1 MTLKKISGGTIFNA
15 GKSELDYDVFEK
27 IVHREREKFN
37 IKVEAAKAVK
47 KVKNEKIEKY
57 LLVKTKMM
65 ESNKTYKD
73 LSVADLKVC
82 IAPKRQKGDPSM
94 PTKKVDILRLYE
106 EYFIG
111 HHRRMTPTPS
121 PTNSDGENDVT
132 MDDEVICGAE
142 NMLRVHYDSKGE
154 TYDPTKPV
162 ANSSQAVDEDNDD
175 MSDSQNETYA
185 L

>member
-1 MTLKKISGGTIFNA
+1 MNLKIISGGTIFNA
-15 GKSELDYDVFEK
+15 RKSDYDVFEK

-47 KVKNEKIEKY
+47 KGKNEKIEKY

-94 PTKKVDILRLYE
+94 PTKKVDSLRLYG
-106 EYFIG
+106 EYFIDYCPCI
-111 HHRRMTPTPS
+111 TPFVS
-121 PTNSDGENDVT
+121 PINSDDKHDGTV
-132 MDDEVICGAE
+132 
-142 NMLRVHYDSKGE
+142 
-154 TYDPTKPV
+154 
-162 ANSSQAVDEDNDD
+162 
-175 MSDSQNETYA
+175 
-185 L
+185 